1 MVLGSNLVA
10 VTTLNQPF
18 RFRTRNWVEKNYDS
32 NGTYGICHPIGF
44 KTLMIGSNLSHY
56 SDEDI
61 HDKGIITVPNT
72 GKGAAPD
79 NRNKQLIFKNV
90 ARFTNWISEINN
102 SQVNDAH
109 DVDVVMRMYNLIEYR
124 DNYSKTFGRLWQY
137 YRDEPVPDGTNSI
150 IDVPPDNSNG
160 TTGNDG
166 IKDVKRMEPLNY
178 LCNFWRT
185 FEMPLISC
193 VIILMLTW

>member
-1 MVLGSNLVA
+1 
-10 VTTLNQPF
+10 
-18 RFRTRNWVEKNYDS
+18 
-32 NGTYGICHPIGF
+32 
-44 KTLMIGSNLSHY
+44 MIGSNLSHY

-109 DVDVVMRMYNLIEYR
+109 DVDVVMLMYNLIEYR

-150 IDVPPDNSNG
+150 IDFPPDNVMG
-160 TTGNDG
+160 QQET
-166 IKDVKRMEPLNY
+166 MA
-178 LCNFWRT
+178 
-185 FEMPLISC
+185 
-193 VIILMLTW
+193 

>member
-1 MVLGSNLVA
+1 
-10 VTTLNQPF
+10 
-18 RFRTRNWVEKNYDS
+18 
-32 NGTYGICHPIGF
+32 
-44 KTLMIGSNLSHY
+44 MIRSNLSHY

-109 DVDVVMRMYNLIEYR
+109 GVDVVMLIYNLIEYR

-137 YRDEPVPDGTNSI
+137 YRDEPVPNGTNSI
-150 IDVPPDNSNG
+150 IDFPLDNSNG

-166 IKDVKRMEPLNY
+166 IKGVKRM
-178 LCNFWRT
+178 
-185 FEMPLISC
+185 
-193 VIILMLTW
+193 